1 MEHAMT
7 DEAHLSLDEQRR
19 LVQRI
24 LAEGIPSG
32 RELDGCRQALLAG
45 CADDEATAALFTLL
59 QGAVADPLFGIED
72 SVRLVPILQAI
83 ARGELRAREL
93 L

>member
-32 RELDGCRQALLAG
+32 G
-45 CADDEATAALFTLL
+45 
-59 QGAVADPLFGIED
+59 
-72 SVRLVPILQAI
+72 
-83 ARGELRAREL
+83 LR
-93 L
+93 